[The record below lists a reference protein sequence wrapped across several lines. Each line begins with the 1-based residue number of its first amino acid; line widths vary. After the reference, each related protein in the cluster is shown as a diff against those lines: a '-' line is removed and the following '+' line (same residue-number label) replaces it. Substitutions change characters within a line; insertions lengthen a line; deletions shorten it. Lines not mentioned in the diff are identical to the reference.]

1 MGVVARAKKRRLQEE
16 EGEEEEEDLVGD
28 RISHLPDGVLGDIV
42 SFLPTKDGARTQI
55 LSSRWRPIWRSAA
68 ALNIE
73 SPDPAR
79 GTLLSAIS
87 GILSA
92 HRGAG
97 ARRFSVHDR
106 CLPSTTA
113 SLDGWLRSRALDGL
127 RELEI
132 HFDHGPLRWGP
143 PPPPL
148 PASALRRFSSTLAVA
163 SFGSCVFPDLRNSN
177 CNGDAGALRLP
188 LLKQLSLVNVRISE
202 SSLHA
207 LLAACPALQSL
218 LLLGS
223 PSCFDRVRIV
233 SPSLRSIGVGSS
245 WTEMEL
251 KLQQLVIEDAP
262 CLERLL
268 FSNELETMDISVIS
282 APRLAVLG

>member
-16 EGEEEEEDLVGD
+16 EGEEEEEEEEDLVGD
-28 RISHLPDGVLGDIV
+28 RISHLPDGVLGGIV

-92 HRGAG
+92 HRGPG

-113 SLDGWLRSRALDGL
+113 SSTVGSGPAPSTAPGSSRSTSTTAPCAGGL
-127 RELEI
+127 R
-132 HFDHGPLRWGP
+132 R
-143 PPPPL
+143 
-148 PASALRRFSSTLAVA
+148 RRFSSTLAVA
-163 SFGSCVFPDLRNSN
+163 SFGSCVFPDCGNSN
-177 CNGDAGALRLP
+177 CDGDAGALRLP